1 MLTRDRLKE
10 LLDYDLETGVL
21 RWKVKPNR
29 RIRVGSIAGTVN
41 DFGYR
46 IVPVD
51 GRRYRA
57 HRLIW
62 LYAHGEWPKNDIDHI
77 NGRPDD
83 NRLENLR
90 DVTTA
95 ENIQNQ
101 MTAHKRNK
109 TGRLGVTER
118 AYGYEARICTNGVS
132 KKLGVFKTAEE
143 AENAYIEAK
152 RLYHSAPRHQ

>member
-1 MLTRDRLKE
+1 MLTRERLKE
-10 LLDYDLETGVL
+10 LLDCDFETGVL
-21 RWKVKPNR
+21 RWRVKPNR
-29 RIRVGSIAGTVN
+29 RIRVGSIAGTIN

-62 LYAHGEWPKNDIDHI
+62 FYAHGEWPKNDIDHI
-77 NGRPDD
+77 NGKRDD

-101 MTAHKRNK
+101 VAAHKRNRS
-109 TGRLGVTER
+109 GRLGVTER
-118 AYGYEARICTNGVS
+118 TYGFEARICTNGVS
-132 KKLGVFKTAEE
+132 KKLGVFKTLEE
-143 AENAYIEAK
+143 AEAAYIEAK
-152 RLYHSAPRHQ
+152 RRYHSAPRHQ